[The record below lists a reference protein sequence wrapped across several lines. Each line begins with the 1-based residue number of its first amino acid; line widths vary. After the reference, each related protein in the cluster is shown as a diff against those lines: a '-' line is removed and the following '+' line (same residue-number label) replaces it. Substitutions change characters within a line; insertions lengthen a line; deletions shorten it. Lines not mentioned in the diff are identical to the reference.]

1 MHREFRGLSG
11 FIHSREIGWMNDVV
25 VTIAE
30 PGWNNDDVQYQA
42 GLTRIAGTDTL
53 DTDFTCTRLSEIQ
66 N

>member
-1 MHREFRGLSG
+1 
-11 FIHSREIGWMNDVV
+11 MNDVV